1 LNPLQAELQQ
11 LQAQQA
17 QLMQVSQNARS
28 LLDQPDSAVPAEEKR
43 RLRDQLDQL
52 QTQHQE
58 KLRACQERLR
68 RSEAL
73 KDELA
78 KFLQEHGGLGT
89 WLEQS
94 EGELGSL
101 GEGETDAQGLK
112 GRLEEH
118 KKVHVF

>member
-1 LNPLQAELQQ
+1 
-11 LQAQQA
+11 
-17 QLMQVSQNARS
+17 MQVSQNARS
-28 LLDQPDSAVPAEEKR
+28 LLDQPDLAVPAEEKR

-58 KLRACQERLR
+58 KLRSCQERLR

-94 EGELGSL
+94 EGELCSL

-118 KKVHVF
+118 KKVYVVFWLFLYWCGLEKCYIA